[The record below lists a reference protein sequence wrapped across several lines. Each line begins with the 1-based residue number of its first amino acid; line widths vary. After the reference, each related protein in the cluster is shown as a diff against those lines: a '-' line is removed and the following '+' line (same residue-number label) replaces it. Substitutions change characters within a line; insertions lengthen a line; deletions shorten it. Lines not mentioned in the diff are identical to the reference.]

1 MSRDN
6 ITIARKTT
14 ETDIALQFGIDGTGS
29 ATLETEV
36 PFLNHM
42 LDLFTKHG
50 QFDLDLKLNGDIDVD
65 YHHSVEDVGICLGQ
79 AFRKAI
85 DSAKGI
91 HRYASGLV
99 PMDESLCEIAID
111 ISNRPFLHYAVPPIQ
126 PKVGTFDTELTE
138 EFLRALTQQAGLTLH
153 MDIVRGKNS
162 HHICESGF
170 KALGIVLDQATKLD
184 SRHTNVPSTKG
195 IL

>member
-1 MSRDN
+1 
-6 ITIARKTT
+6 
-14 ETDIALQFGIDGTGS
+14 
-29 ATLETEV
+29 
-36 PFLNHM
+36 M

-85 DSAKGI
+85 DSANGI
-91 HRYASGLV
+91 YRYASGLV

-111 ISNRPFLHYAVPPIQ
+111 ISNRPYLHFSAAFPQ
-126 PKVGTFDTELTE
+126 PKVGQFDVELVE
-138 EFLRALTQQAGLTLH
+138 EFFRAFTNNARITLH
-153 MDIVRGKNS
+153 MSVKYGQNS
-162 HHICESGF
+162 HHMIEACF
-170 KALGIVLDQATKLD
+170 KALGIHLNHA
-184 SRHTNVPSTKG
+184 SRIDENRKGIPSTKG